1 MPMSDPLAAVLA
13 RIDADLDASIARL
26 QDWLRIPSISTET
39 AYKADCARAA
49 DWLAADLASM
59 GFSAASEPTA
69 GHPIVTGEQGGASA
83 ATVLF
88 YGHYD
93 VQPVDPLN
101 LWTSAPF
108 DPVIRETA
116 PGRRSIVCR
125 GASDDKG
132 QVMTFVEACRAYK
145 AVTGGLPV
153 NVKMCVEG
161 EEEDGSQNLPA
172 FLEENRARLTADL
185 ALVCDTGRWD
195 EETPS
200 ICTSL
205 RGLAHDEV
213 TVHAAN
219 RDLHSGV
226 YGGAA
231 QNPLHILS
239 RIVAALHAPDGRV
252 TIPGF
257 YAGVEETP
265 SQIKAEWSALGLTP
279 ERFLG
284 PIGLAAPSGEA
295 GRSIIEL
302 TTARPTAEING
313 MWGGYI
319 GEGSKT
325 VIAAEAHAK
334 VTFRLVGDQDP
345 DRVIAAF
352 RRFVTERLPA
362 DCRATFHGG
371 RGAKAI
377 TIPPD
382 MPALTRAKS
391 ALTDEWGKAAVSVGM
406 GGSIPVVADFKR
418 RLGMDTLLVGF
429 ALDDDSIH
437 SPNEKY
443 DLKSFHKGIRSWA
456 RILAALA

>member
-1 MPMSDPLAAVLA
+1 MPTTLDSVLA
-13 RIDADLDASIARL
+13 EIDAEFDASVARL
-26 QDWLRIPSISTET
+26 QDWLRIKSISTEPSFKPEC
-39 AYKADCARAA
+39 AKAAG
-49 DWLAADLASM
+49 WLAEEIKSL
-59 GFSAASEPTA
+59 GFDATVNPTK
-69 GHPIVTGEQGGASA
+69 GHPIVTGHQKGGSPVE
-83 ATVLF
+83 VLF

-101 LWTSAPF
+101 LWESDPF

-116 PGRRSIVCR
+116 PGRKSIVAR
-125 GASDDKG
+125 GSSDDKG

-145 AVTGGLPV
+145 KVTKGLPLGITF
-153 NVKMCVEG
+153 CVEG

-172 FLEENRARLTADL
+172 FLESHREALKADI

-205 RGLAHDEV
+205 RGLAHEEI
-213 TVHAAN
+213 TIHASS
-219 RDLHSGV
+219 RDLHSGM

-239 RIVAALHAPDGRV
+239 RIIGALHDADGRV

-257 YAGVEETP
+257 YDGVSETP
-265 SQIKAEWSALGLTP
+265 SQIKAEWEGLGLTP
-279 ERFLG
+279 EVFLG
-284 PIGLAAPSGEA
+284 PLGLATPSGEK

-302 TTARPTAEING
+302 TTARPTAEVNG

-325 VIAAEAHAK
+325 VIAAEANAK
-334 VTFRLVGDQDP
+334 LTFRLVGDQEP
-345 DRVIAAF
+345 MAVISAF
-352 RRFVTERLPA
+352 RKFVEERLPK
-362 DCRATFHGG
+362 DCRVTFHSG

-377 TIPPD
+377 TIPYD
-382 MPALTRAKS
+382 LPAIQKAKA
-391 ALTDEWGKAAVSVGM
+391 ALSDEWGKAAVSVGM
-406 GGSIPVVADFKR
+406 GGSIPVVADFKT
-418 RLGMDTLLVGF
+418 RLGLDTLLVGF
-429 ALDDDSIH
+429 ALDDDRIH

-456 RILAALA
+456 RILAALAG